1 MSTAIVTALGAVTS
15 VGMDAVTTCAS
26 IRAGLSRPATLD
38 DFEVLDLEE
47 HAPIGLTAHP
57 VAGVTLG
64 FSGVGRWLQLAGLAL
79 EDLCRSGQLPGAA
92 HHAFWSATRL
102 HLVVPVLDGQ
112 RFPLDPLCA
121 SEAELVASLAA
132 PLLTRMADCFADNL
146 PGGLAGRFSLSRTT
160 VRAHGRTGALAAVRD
175 AEVEFS
181 RGESERAVIL
191 AVDSLI
197 DPPSLE
203 WLGELGRLKEDE
215 NPVGLMPGEGAV
227 GFMIEAPRAARLRGA
242 PALARIAAVATDSEP
257 RAFLAGERSLG
268 EALARTVEAALAA
281 AAVPLPYVAE
291 TLADLNGEPWRAEEY
306 GHARVRVRPDRWAS
320 EAVEMPAASVG
331 DIGAGMTALQV
342 VLACRS
348 LARGYAGGDQVLLTA
363 SDEYGGVG
371 AAVIGKAG

>member
-1 MSTAIVTALGAVTS
+1 MDVSSAEPNMSTAIVTALGAVTS

-38 DFEVLDLEE
+38 EHEVLDLEE
-47 HAPIGLTAHP
+47 HAPVGLTAHP

-64 FSGVGRWLQLAGLAL
+64 FSGVGRWLQLAGLAV
-79 EDLCRSGQLPGAA
+79 EDLCRSAQLPGAA
-92 HHAFWSATRL
+92 QHSFWSSTRL

-121 SEAELVASLAA
+121 SEPALVASLVA
-132 PLLTRMADCFADNL
+132 PLLARVAGCFA
-146 PGGLAGRFSLSRTT
+146 PSRTT
-160 VRAHGRTGALAAVRD
+160 VRAHGRTDAFTAMRD
-175 AEVEFS
+175 AEAEFS

-203 WLGELGRLKEDE
+203 WLGERGRLKEDE
-215 NPVGLMPGEGAV
+215 NPVGLIPGEGAIC
-227 GFMIEAPRAARLRGA
+227 FMIEAPRAARLRGA
-242 PALARIAAVATDSEP
+242 PALARVVAVATDSEP

-268 EALARTVEAALAA
+268 EALARTVEAVLAA
-281 AAVPLPYVAE
+281 AAVPLPYIAE

-306 GHARVRVRPDRWAS
+306 GHAQVRVRPNRWAS
-320 EAVEMPAASVG
+320 EAVEVPAASVG

-348 LARGYAGGDQVLLTA
+348 LVRGYADGDHVLLTA
-363 SDEYGGVG
+363 SDEYGRVG